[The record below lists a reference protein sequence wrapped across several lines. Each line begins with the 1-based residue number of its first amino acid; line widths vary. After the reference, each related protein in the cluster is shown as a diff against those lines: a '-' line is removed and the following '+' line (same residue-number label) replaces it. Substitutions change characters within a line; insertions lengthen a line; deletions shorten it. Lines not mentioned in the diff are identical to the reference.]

1 MKFAVSKE
9 SIMFV
14 ITGITGQVG
23 GVVAN
28 HLLSASLPV
37 RAVVRNAEK
46 GTAWKERGCEVAIAD
61 MADAQALSSAFAG
74 ADAVFLLIPPTFD
87 PSPAFDETRAV
98 IAALKAALQTAKPKK
113 VVCLS
118 TIGAQSPEPNL
129 LSQLGLVEQ
138 ELSGLSIPI
147 TFLRAAWF
155 MENAAWDVEPAKQ
168 SGVIGS
174 FLQPLDSLFPMVAVE
189 DIGALAAD
197 LVQQDWQ
204 GRRIVE
210 LEGPTRVSPNDIA
223 AAFSAILGKPVRAE
237 AVARD
242 RWEGMFR
249 AQGMQNPTPRLRM
262 LDGFNEGWI
271 AFEGYQTTVLRGKT
285 SLEDALRRLV
295 AGK

>member
-1 MKFAVSKE
+1 
-9 SIMFV
+9 MFV
-14 ITGITGQVG
+14 VTGITGQVG

-28 HLLSASLPV
+28 RLLSASLPV
-37 RAVVRNAEK
+37 RAVVRSVDK
-46 GTAWKERGCEVAIAD
+46 GVAWKQRGCDIAIAD
-61 MADAQALSSAFAG
+61 MADAQSLSAAFAD
-74 ADAVFLLIPPTFD
+74 ADAVFLLIPPIFD
-87 PSPAFDETRAV
+87 PTPDFNETRAV
-98 IAALKAALQTAKPKK
+98 IDALKVALQTANPNK

-138 ELSGLSIPI
+138 ELSGLSVPI

-168 SGVIGS
+168 TGVIAS
-174 FLQPLDSLFPMVAVE
+174 FLQPLDSRFPMVAVE

-197 LVQQDWQ
+197 LMQQDWQ

-210 LEGPTRVSPNDIA
+210 LEGPNRVSPNDIA
-223 AAFSAILGKPVRAE
+223 AAFSVILGRPVRAE
-237 AVARD
+237 VVARD
-242 RWEGMFR
+242 GWEAMFR

-271 AFEGYQTTVLRGKT
+271 AFEGDRATIVKGST
-285 SLEDALRRLV
+285 SLENTLRKLV
-295 AGK
+295 VGN